1 MKPYRLFPFAV
12 AVCAAVASCAH
23 GGKPCAIEVDMQV
36 APEVM
41 GDSIA
46 AVYGCEQAAATIV
59 QWLASDAPAEL
70 PYAQKLT
77 QRIAHAYADSM
88 PRFLNAIDSIS
99 ATLAP
104 ERRVR
109 LLLRT
114 CEPEYLGHLVR
125 QDPND
130 SLLVPMIERV
140 LAVTPDKLARF
151 RRGYQIST
159 SPQP

>member
-12 AVCAAVASCAH
+12 AVCAALASCAH
-23 GGKPCAIEVDMQV
+23 SGKPCAINVDMQI
-36 APEVM
+36 APDKM

-46 AVYGCEQAAATIV
+46 AAYGCEQAARTIV
-59 QWLASDAPAEL
+59 EWLASDAPAEL

-77 QRIAHAYADSM
+77 QRIAYSYGDSM
-88 PRFLNAIDSIS
+88 PHFLHAIDSIS
-99 ATLAP
+99 TTLTP

-114 CEPEYLGHLVR
+114 CEPEYLGHLVH

-151 RRGYQIST
+151 RRGYQNSLP
-159 SPQP
+159 SQP